1 MTDLLKFAVIAPV
14 VAGVMADPGCAS
26 DLGEAKDVLSACAQ
40 RLTLDA

>member
-1 MTDLLKFAVIAPV
+1 V
-14 VAGVMADPGCAS
+14 VLAMPPAS